1 MENLQLDIYRA
12 PVHGS
17 LRFKASHVSVFFL
30 MILHLLFLIKN
41 PTYKNCKMKDMVAAG
56 NLSSE
61 SQHDGDDV
69 GGGGGVD
76 DMRSDPYRPRSLASS
91 QTKIDARVRH
101 VQFKERAACLSL
113 LHRRT
118 NARTDGR
125 RDGLLAEFRNGLPFP
140 FSLGGG
146 AGRPRRRARIIR
158 PAFKSAPNDFL
169 SGKKGLL
176 KNRTQQFLQS

>member
-1 MENLQLDIYRA
+1 ME
-12 PVHGS
+12 
-17 LRFKASHVSVFFL
+17 
-30 MILHLLFLIKN
+30 
-41 PTYKNCKMKDMVAAG
+41 YKVAGG

-61 SQHDGDDV
+61 SQHDGHDV
-69 GGGGGVD
+69 GGGGVD
-76 DMRSDPYRPRSLASS
+76 DMRSDPYRPRSP

>member
-1 MENLQLDIYRA
+1 MPQEIFH
-12 PVHGS
+12 P
-17 LRFKASHVSVFFL
+17 SHNMTGMTS
-30 MILHLLFLIKN
+30 
-41 PTYKNCKMKDMVAAG
+41 AAAAA
-56 NLSSE
+56 E
-61 SQHDGDDV
+61 S
-69 GGGGGVD
+69 
-76 DMRSDPYRPRSLASS
+76 MTCDPIHIALAHSLASS